1 MLKIQYNQ
9 FCHFDQHQ
17 SYQIIQIGDKYSNDE
32 NVLEKIAM
40 LFIEM
45 LSISSYYDYI
55 EDIFLNIM
63 KFAFGIFEKY
73 KESNERLALFGLEII
88 CCIGDEEVS
97 RVNNNYIMINKL
109 DNNMYSIDKR
119 SKGYFNKIST
129 DLQNLIEKN
138 VKLSEDEEEED
149 MWNISKACLHIPPE
163 IKEGEIV
170 TIIFREENDSHAR
183 NISITNEN
191 VLITA
196 IDKFKYTCGKIGRI
210 KKAIY
215 ERDNITLNLNTKIR
229 NLNIDLSSNIIVY
242 LERK

>member
-1 MLKIQYNQ
+1 M
-9 FCHFDQHQ
+9 
-17 SYQIIQIGDKYSNDE
+17 G
-32 NVLEKIAM
+32 
-40 LFIEM
+40 
-45 LSISSYYDYI
+45 
-55 EDIFLNIM
+55 
-63 KFAFGIFEKY
+63 
-73 KESNERLALFGLEII
+73 II
-88 CCIGDEEVS
+88 CQEE
-97 RVNNNYIMINKL
+97 
-109 DNNMYSIDKR
+109 
-119 SKGYFNKIST
+119 
-129 DLQNLIEKN
+129 Q
-138 VKLSEDEEEED
+138 
-149 MWNISKACLHIPPE
+149 HIPPE

-229 NLNIDLSSNIIVY
+229 NLNIDLSSNIIVF